1 MDIGNIYAP
10 FRQGEEWLNIP
21 FIPVPRQ
28 SSDKPVTYIPGESML
43 TKISMKYY
51 GNPYMGKFIMAA
63 NPHLGPDEFAL
74 IEEVIL
80 RIPFPLNSALAAYT
94 LALDSYIKE

>member
-21 FIPVPRQ
+21 FIPVPRT
-28 SSDKPVTYIPGESML
+28 STDKPVTYIPGESML

-63 NPHLGPDEFAL
+63 NPHLGADEFAL
-74 IEEVIL
+74 IEEVTM
-80 RIPFPLNSALAAYT
+80 RIPFPLETALAAYNT
-94 LALDSYIKE
+94 AIKTYIKE